1 MRFSDFPSL
10 HAARAPDA
18 PAVVF
23 EEMRWN
29 YGELDRRVEE
39 CAKALLACGIA
50 RGDRVAML
58 ATPRPEY
65 AVVFLATARIGA
77 IWVGLNPVQQLDE
90 YRYILSD
97 TQPAIIFAFER
108 LRERDNHQILLT
120 LKSEYPCARRFVLF
134 DGPMAGFLSYEAFI
148 ALGRG
153 VSDRE
158 LAAGV
163 AGVLPGDAALIVYTS
178 GSTGKPKGAV
188 LTQLN
193 IAHWTT
199 LYRELWPRTPL
210 RVICNLP
217 VTHIGCCV
225 ETLAFALAAGGTI
238 VFQE

>member
-1 MRFSDFPSL
+1 
-10 HAARAPDA
+10 
-18 PAVVF
+18 
-23 EEMRWN
+23 
-29 YGELDRRVEE
+29 
-39 CAKALLACGIA
+39 
-50 RGDRVAML
+50 
-58 ATPRPEY
+58 
-65 AVVFLATARIGA
+65 
-77 IWVGLNPVQQLDE
+77 
-90 YRYILSD
+90 
-97 TQPAIIFAFER
+97 
-108 LRERDNHQILLT
+108 
-120 LKSEYPCARRFVLF
+120 
-134 DGPMAGFLSYEAFI
+134 MAGFLSYEAFI

-163 AGVLPGDAALIVYTS
+163 ASVLPGDAALIVYTS

-193 IAHWTT
+193 IAHWTK

-238 VFQE
+238 VFQEHFDAAGFLALIERERVTWTPLVPTMFQRILCLPDWESFDTSSLEGVLFGGAALPLDMIGKLKRLARTAVGCWGMTETTGGLTFTEGDTPRDPQPIRGKARADP